1 MGQAELRHD
10 GVLEVAPALV
20 TPSYLSSLYN
30 VRWDSLVS
38 PSLSEAG
45 AMSEQTR
52 ERSLDEL
59 AKVLASGSLS
69 RRKVLY
75 ATGGYREVCERFQL
89 YAGKKEPRRG
99 GNQCLTR
106 Q

>member
-1 MGQAELRHD
+1 MY
-10 GVLEVAPALV
+10 GVLGRCAGPCN
-20 TPSYLSSLYN
+20 PSYLSSLYN
-30 VRWDSLVS
+30 LLWDSSVP

-59 AKVLASGSLS
+59 ARGLASGNLS
-69 RRKVLY
+69 HRNVLR
-75 ATGGYREVCERFQL
+75 ATAGYREVYERLQQN
-89 YAGKKEPRRG
+89 AGKTEPYRG
-99 GNQCLTR
+99 GNHCLN